1 MKLFDVYPRFP
12 VNIVKGK
19 GNYVWDDK
27 GQKYLDFYGGHAV
40 ISIGHSHPHYI
51 KRIENQLEKIGFYS
65 NSVEMPIQDEL
76 ALKLG
81 EASGYE
87 DYYLFLVNSGAEAV
101 ENAIK
106 LASFGKDRK
115 KVIAFDDAFHGRTSA
130 AVQLTDNPRI
140 IAPLNTGIEVVRLPL
155 NDPEALEKAMG
166 DDVAAVIVEGI
177 QGIGGMEEPTGE
189 FLKEIDVLCKRFGA
203 TFIIDEIQSGYGR
216 TGDFFAHQKHPDIRP
231 DLITI
236 AKGMGN
242 GFPVGGVLIAPHF
255 EASYGLLGTTF
266 GGNQL
271 ACAASLA
278 VLEVY
283 QNENILENVKKNGDF
298 LINKLKEIPSIL
310 KVRGRGLMIALDFD
324 YPIKELRKKLMKD
337 HFIFT
342 GSAKDPHTMRLLPP
356 LTIGHSEIEHFITTF
371 VKATE
376 QKS

>member
-51 KRIENQLEKIGFYS
+51 ERIENQLEQIGFYS

-76 ALKLG
+76 AQKLG
-81 EASGYE
+81 EISGYE
-87 DYYLFLVNSGAEAV
+87 NYHLFLVNSGAEAI

-106 LASFGKDRK
+106 LASFGNDRK
-115 KVIAFDDAFHGRTSA
+115 KVIAFEDAFHGRTSA

-140 IAPLNTGIEVVRLPL
+140 IAPLNRGIEVVRIPL
-155 NDPEALEKAMG
+155 NDEEALIEAM
-166 DDVAAVIVEGI
+166 DEDVAAVIVEGI
-177 QGIGGMEEPTGE
+177 QGIGGMEEPTAE
-189 FLKEIDVLCKRFGA
+189 FLKEIQNQCKQHGS
-203 TFIIDEIQSGYGR
+203 TFILDEIQSGYGR
-216 TGDFFAHQKHPDIRP
+216 TGEFFAHQYHLGIRP
-231 DLITI
+231 DLITV

-283 QNENILENVKKNGDF
+283 QKENILEKVKKNGEL
-298 LINKLKEIPSIL
+298 LINQLKEIPSVL
-310 KVRGRGLMIALDFD
+310 RVRGRGLMIALDFEH
-324 YPIKELRKKLMKD
+324 PIQELRQKLMKE
-337 HFIFT
+337 HYIFT
-342 GSAKDPHTMRLLPP
+342 GSAKDARTMRLLPP
-356 LTIGHSEIEHFITTF
+356 LTIGSSEITQFITTF
-371 VKATE
+371 AKATE